1 MSKKLTTILKFSL
14 VLILITGWIFSGWPR
29 IWNNPRI
36 PPEVQ
41 EAQAATIINVS
52 PNAKHANDTSGE
64 AISEITGDDAA
75 AADYDVSKV
84 IAGDLVYTVDRNYV
98 MQLDTFDVSS
108 IADGSTS

>member
-41 EAQAATIINVS
+41 EAQAALLTILLLTAVL
-52 PNAKHANDTSGE
+52 AF
-64 AISEITGDDAA
+64 AIIGILNPSRAYFSRCGVLFCGKII
-75 AADYDVSKV
+75 S
-84 IAGDLVYTVDRNYV
+84 
-98 MQLDTFDVSS
+98 
-108 IADGSTS
+108 